1 MLVGIAW
8 ALALMM
14 STVIGSGLYGF
25 FKPNAYD
32 VDWSEFTKASICAAI
47 LGGCVG
53 FLITGGM

>member
-8 ALALMM
+8 ALAIMM
-14 STVIGSGLYGF
+14 SIVIGSGICGL
-25 FKPNAYD
+25 FKPYWYS
-32 VDWSEFTKASICAAI
+32 VDWAEFTKASICAAI